1 MITIYTIMIVEDDK
15 TIRLEL
21 QVLLKNAGYEVYAVE
36 TFEDVIEQ
44 IKKVQPHMILMD
56 VMLPIQSGLELCM
69 KIRSFSQVPVLF
81 VTNCNTTEDEMRCIT
96 MGGDDFVAKPYNV
109 PILLGRIANVLRR
122 TYGNEK
128 ESNLISHKGVVLNLE
143 TGELAYMEQ
152 SIELTWSE
160 LKILTCLFKKKGTF
174 VSRVYCRVYSSIA
187 LTPTSEKSTSSLKYC
202 SAFLIT
208 PKTRVCRPPSASSM
222 CCRPATKSSALTSAT
237 TRP

>member
-128 ESNLISHKGVVLNLE
+128 ESNLISHKGVVLNVE
-143 TGELAYMEQ
+143 TGELSYMEQ

-174 VSRVYCRVYSSIA
+174 VSRVSLIEYLWENKLYIDDNTLSVNVTRIRKK
-187 LTPTSEKSTSSLKYC
+187 LSEYGLED
-202 SAFLIT
+202 FIE
-208 PKTRVCRPPSASSM
+208 
-222 CCRPATKSSALTSAT
+222 TK
-237 TRP
+237 RGVGYRI